1 MKLAGILGHC
11 MTTTELFQQSIKAM
25 PPSASG
31 SLRAPANFGAIQVAN
46 SRIEQQRTAG
56 EIPEELAAL
65 WLLHDGQSEGD
76 DAFPGFAFLPL
87 AKAISEYSE
96 LCYLMK
102 ENDPDRFD
110 SYPPKRELWEKWF
123 DPVLFPFGWTPG
135 GSGCL
140 YLIHIENGRIW
151 RFNSDV
157 SVLVHHCRRV
167 V

>member
-102 ENDPDRFD
+102 ENDPD
-110 SYPPKRELWEKWF
+110 K
-123 DPVLFPFGWTPG
+123 FG
-135 GSGCL
+135 
-140 YLIHIENGRIW
+140 
-151 RFNSDV
+151 
-157 SVLVHHCRRV
+157 
-167 V
+167 